1 MNRLFLPDIMN
12 SKPIEV
18 NTTPGTALKQ
28 ERRIS
33 PFRIF
38 DGYERWNALVAF
50 LVALVTYWSTVMP
63 NIGLNDDGEMATAA
77 LHFGVMHPSGYP
89 LWTILAGLWSH
100 LLPFGNGS
108 WKINLFS
115 GFCTALAAGFFS
127 LVSLNATRWV
137 GIARLPATVL
147 SGAVTLTFIWVNPI
161 WSHGVVGKGL
171 YALHVCLMMALL
183 MVTYVWIRRPHWKNA
198 FVWSVFVFCLGFSNH
213 HMTLQIALLPLLV
226 ILLLHAELFWE
237 YFVYSLIIAALI
249 YLGFAYLST
258 DQYHALAMKAAVRL
272 LYVVFSGFALLL
284 FIRKKLTE
292 WKQGLMLFAAVF
304 LGLLP
309 YAYMPFASSTNP
321 PMNWGYCSTS
331 EGFFYAINRS
341 QYWGT
346 LADQLQGTIGKFVGV
361 PPAEKQKGPKSP
373 DDESSL
379 QQFAGFCKVYWS
391 VLGHNLSILPIL
403 AVLGALA
410 LFWRLPKEQRIW
422 FYLLMIGFFFSA
434 FFEAIQAPNGYDKA
448 GWDMQYQYVGAG
460 YAFFVMLAGFGAA
473 IIYSYFKPAAGL
485 FVQPS
490 EGMAEYGTAGNNA
503 GVSKPRHSIAA
514 TAVLVLSC
522 ITVIYTFVVSLPES
536 SQRGHWFGWMYGHDM
551 LADLEKDS
559 FVFGGTDPGRFV
571 PTYMVFGESF
581 EKSKRDPGFDRRDL
595 YIVTQNALADTF
607 YNRYIRS
614 HYTVERPT
622 TFSWFEKLLGR
633 DKTYPEERLTLPHRE
648 DIMALF
654 DVLMRQYQANPG
666 GMPNPQS
673 DPVALN
679 SAVAEWIFLHNRDKK
694 DGSPRHF
701 YVEESFPMQ
710 WSYPYAIPHGLCY
723 EINHDKL
730 DVLPPGTAEKDIAWW
745 DDYIKKLEAVPGFRH
760 DDLAMHSFAKLR
772 NTGGNI
778 YSFRNM
784 NDAAEKAYKQA
795 LYLWPGNTETTS
807 NLVNLYTRLGRFKEA
822 HDLVVGYLPLD
833 PNSKVLQ
840 HLVAATDARLKAAE
854 QLPSQATALQIS
866 PNNRQSLAA
875 VLQSLMI
882 LGRVQDADATISNAI
897 MRTPNDVPF
906 LRDMINFY
914 ATQGRIPQ
922 ALQVA
927 KTLDRAQPDQWD
939 VPYTIAKYELLTGN
953 HDACFGNLARAVR
966 LGGNAALQQI
976 GREQLFQQ
984 VAQDPGFQQA
994 VRGESPLAGPQASPL
1009 EQSLLK
1015 SIQDAASKQQAPVKS
1030 GK

>member
-1 MNRLFLPDIMN
+1 M
-12 SKPIEV
+12 SS
-18 NTTPGTALKQ
+18 TTTDLAKSPETALEKE
-28 ERRIS
+28 ERVH
-33 PFRIF
+33 PFRVF
-38 DGYERWNALVAF
+38 DAYERWNALIAF

-115 GFCTALAAGFFS
+115 GLCTAIAAGLFS
-127 LVSLNATRWV
+127 LVSLSATRWV
-137 GIARLPATVL
+137 GVAKKPATIL
-147 SGAVTLTFIWVNPI
+147 SAAVTLTFIWVNPI
-161 WSHGVVGKGL
+161 WSHAVVGKGL
-171 YALHVCLMMALL
+171 YALHVCLMTGLVF
-183 MVTYVWIRRPHWKNA
+183 VTYVWIRRPHWKNA
-198 FVWSVFVFCLGFSNH
+198 FVWSVFVFCLGMSNH
-213 HMTLQIALLPLLV
+213 HMTLAMAFLPLLV

-237 YFVYSLIIAALI
+237 YCVYSLLIAALL
-249 YLGFAYLST
+249 YLGFAFLST
-258 DQYHALAMKAAVRL
+258 DQYHAMAMKAAVRL
-272 LYVVFSGFALLL
+272 LYVVWAGFLLL
-284 FIRKKLTE
+284 VVIRRKLTE
-292 WKQGLMLFAAVF
+292 WRQGLLLLVAVV

-321 PMNWGYCSTS
+321 PMNWSYCSTP

-346 LADQLQGTIGKFVGV
+346 LADQLQGTVGKLVGV
-361 PPAEKQKGPKSP
+361 PAAEKQKGPKAP
-373 DDESSL
+373 DEETPMQS
-379 QQFAGFCKVYWS
+379 FAGYCKVFWK
-391 VLGHNLSILPIL
+391 VLSKNVSPLPIL
-403 AVLGALA
+403 AVLAA
-410 LFWRLPKEQRIW
+410 FVLFWRLPREQRIW
-422 FYLLMIGFFFSA
+422 FYLLVIGFCLSA
-434 FFEAIQAPNGYDKA
+434 FLQPLSYNNGYDNA
-448 GWDMQYQYVGAG
+448 GWDMQYQYQSLG
-460 YAFFVMLAGFGAA
+460 YGFFVMLAGFGLALLFAYFQNRGAA
-473 IIYSYFKPAAGL
+473 ARWIIGSLA
-485 FVQPS
+485 
-490 EGMAEYGTAGNNA
+490 
-503 GVSKPRHSIAA
+503 AA
-514 TAVLVLSC
+514 TAV
-522 ITVIYTFVVSLPES
+522 YTFVVSLPNS

-551 LADLEKDS
+551 LADVEKDS

-581 EKSKRDPGFDRRDL
+581 ENSKRDPNFDRRDL

-614 HYTVERPT
+614 HYTAERPT

-648 DIMALF
+648 DIMSLF
-654 DVLMRQYQANPG
+654 EVLMRQYQANPSAV
-666 GMPNPQS
+666 PNPQS

-679 SAVAEWIFLHNRDKK
+679 SAVAEWIFLRNRDKK
-694 DGSPRHF
+694 DGTPRHF

-730 DVLPPGTAEKDIAWW
+730 DALPPGTAERDIAWW

-760 DDLAMHSFAKLR
+760 DDLAQHSFAKLR

-778 YSFRNM
+778 YAFRNM

-807 NLVNLYTRLGRFKEA
+807 NLVNLYTRLGRFKDA

-840 HLVAATDARLKAAE
+840 RLVVATDARMKAAE
-854 QLPSQATALQIS
+854 QLPAQQAALKS
-866 PNNRQSLAA
+866 NPTNRQALAA

-882 LGRVQDADATISNAI
+882 LGRVQEADATIASMIAL
-897 MRTPNDVPF
+897 TPNDAPF

-922 ALQVA
+922 ALEVA
-927 KTLDRAQPDQWD
+927 KSLEKAQPDQWD
-939 VPYTIAKYELLTGN
+939 VPFTIAKYELLAGN
-953 HDACFGNLARAVR
+953 RQACFSNLARSVR
-966 LGGNAALQQI
+966 LGGNVALQQI

-984 VAQDPGFQQA
+984 VAQDQGFQQA
-994 VRGESPLAGPQASPL
+994 VKGEQPSVNSPASPSANPL
-1009 EQSLLK
+1009 EQSLMN
-1015 SIQDAASKQQAPVKS
+1015 SIQDAVSKKQAPKKS
-1030 GK
+1030 GKQNH

>member
-1 MNRLFLPDIMN
+1 MSSSTNDL
-12 SKPIEV
+12 SKSPE
-18 NTTPGTALKQ
+18 TALEKE
-28 ERRIS
+28 ERIH
-33 PFRIF
+33 PFRVF
-38 DGYERWNALVAF
+38 DAYERWNALIAF
-50 LVALVTYWSTVMP
+50 LVALVTYWFTVMP

-115 GFCTALAAGFFS
+115 GLCTALAAGFFS
-127 LVSLNATRWV
+127 LVSLSATRWV
-137 GIARLPATVL
+137 GVAKKPATIL
-147 SGAVTLTFIWVNPI
+147 SAAVTLTFIWVNPI
-161 WSHGVVGKGL
+161 WSHAVVGKGL
-171 YALHVCLMMALL
+171 YALHLCLMMGLL
-183 MVTYVWIRRPHWKNA
+183 LVTYVWIRRPHWKNA
-198 FVWSVFVFCLGFSNH
+198 FVWSVFVFCLGMSNH
-213 HMTLQIALLPLLV
+213 HMTLAMAFLPLLV

-237 YFVYSLIIAALI
+237 YCVYSLLIAALL
-249 YLGFAYLST
+249 YLGFAFLST
-258 DQYHALAMKAAVRL
+258 DQFHAMAMKAAVRL
-272 LYVVFSGFALLL
+272 LYVVWAGFLLL
-284 FIRKKLTE
+284 VVIRRKLTE
-292 WKQGLMLFAAVF
+292 WRQGLLLVVAVV

-321 PMNWGYCSTS
+321 PMNWSYCSTP

-346 LADQLQGTIGKFVGV
+346 LADQLQGTVGKLVGV
-361 PPAEKQKGPKSP
+361 PAAEKQKGPKAP
-373 DDESSL
+373 DEETPMQS
-379 QQFAGFCKVYWS
+379 FAGYCKVFWK
-391 VLGHNLSILPIL
+391 VLAKNVSPIPIL
-403 AVLGALA
+403 AVVASLV
-410 LFWRLPKEQRIW
+410 LFWRLPREQRIW
-422 FYLLMIGFFFSA
+422 FYLLVIGFCLSA
-434 FFEAIQAPNGYDKA
+434 FLQPLSYNNGYDNA
-448 GWDMQYQYVGAG
+448 GWDMQYQYQSLG
-460 YAFFVMLAGFGAA
+460 YGFFVMLAGFGLALLYAFLQNRGAA
-473 IIYSYFKPAAGL
+473 ARWTIGSLA
-485 FVQPS
+485 
-490 EGMAEYGTAGNNA
+490 
-503 GVSKPRHSIAA
+503 AA
-514 TAVLVLSC
+514 TAL
-522 ITVIYTFVVSLPES
+522 YTFVVSLPNS

-581 EKSKRDPGFDRRDL
+581 EKTKRDPNFDRRDL

-614 HYTVERPT
+614 HYTAERPT
-622 TFSWFEKLLGR
+622 VFSWFEKLLGR
-633 DKTYPEERLTLPHRE
+633 DKTYPEERLALPHRE
-648 DIMALF
+648 EIMALF
-654 DVLMRQYQANPG
+654 ENLMRQYQANPSAV
-666 GMPNPQS
+666 PNPQS

-679 SAVAEWIFLHNRDKK
+679 SAVAEWIFLRNRDKK

-730 DVLPPGTAEKDIAWW
+730 DALPPGTAERDIAWW

-760 DDLAMHSFAKLR
+760 DDLAQHSFAKLR

-807 NLVNLYTRLGRFKEA
+807 NLVNLYTRLGRFKDA

-840 HLVAATDARLKAAE
+840 RLVMATDARMKAAE
-854 QLPSQATALQIS
+854 QLPAQQAALKS
-866 PNNRQSLAA
+866 NPTNRQALAA

-882 LGRVQDADATISNAI
+882 LGRVQEADATITSMIAL
-897 MRTPNDVPF
+897 TPNDAPF

-922 ALQVA
+922 ALEIA
-927 KTLDRAQPDQWD
+927 KALEKAQPDQWD
-939 VPYTIAKYELLTGN
+939 VPFTIAKYELLAGN
-953 HDACFGNLARAVR
+953 RQACFSNLARAVR
-966 LGGNAALQQI
+966 LGGNLALQQI

-994 VRGESPLAGPQASPL
+994 VKGEQPAAGPTANPL
-1009 EQSLLK
+1009 EQSLMK
-1015 SIQDAASKQQAPVKS
+1015 SIQDAVTKQQAPKKS
-1030 GK
+1030 GKQNH

>member
-1 MNRLFLPDIMN
+1 MSTKSAAK
-12 SKPIEV
+12 SKSLETSPE
-18 NTTPGTALKQ
+18 TE
-28 ERRIS
+28 ERIH
-33 PFRIF
+33 PFRVF
-38 DGYERWNALVAF
+38 DAYERWNALIAF

-100 LLPFGNGS
+100 LIPFGNGS

-127 LVSLNATRWV
+127 LVSLSATRWV
-137 GIARLPATVL
+137 GIARNPATLL

-183 MVTYVWIRRPHWKNA
+183 MVTYLWIRRPHWKNA

-237 YFVYSLIIAALI
+237 YFVYSLIIAGLI

-258 DQYHALAMKAAVRL
+258 DQYHALAMKAAIRL
-272 LYVVFSGFALLL
+272 LYVIGAGFVLLVV
-284 FIRKKLTE
+284 IRRKLTE
-292 WKQGLMLFAAVF
+292 WRQGLLLFAAVF

-346 LADQLQGTIGKFVGV
+346 LADQLQGTIGKLVGV
-361 PPAEKQKGPKSP
+361 APADKQKGPKSP
-373 DDESSL
+373 DDESAL

-391 VLGHNLSILPIL
+391 VLFHNLSILPIL
-403 AVLGALA
+403 ALIGAMA
-410 LFWRLPKEQRIW
+410 IFWRRPKEQRIW
-422 FYLLMIGFFFSA
+422 FYLLIIGFFFSA
-434 FFEAIQAPNGYDKA
+434 FFEAIQAPNGYDKS

-460 YAFFVMLAGFGAA
+460 YAFFVMLAGFGLAL
-473 IIYSYFKPAAGL
+473 IYASVQERGPVARWAVGGL
-485 FVQPS
+485 AV
-490 EGMAEYGTAGNNA
+490 
-503 GVSKPRHSIAA
+503 A
-514 TAVLVLSC
+514 TALS
-522 ITVIYTFVVSLPES
+522 TFIVSLPDS
-536 SQRGHWFGWMYGHDM
+536 TQRGHWFGWMYGHDM
-551 LADLEKDS
+551 LVDLPKDS

-581 EKSKRDPGFDRRDL
+581 EKSKRDPNFDRRDL

-654 DVLMRQYQANPG
+654 EVLMRQYQANPG
-666 GMPNPQS
+666 AMPNPQT

-694 DGSPRHF
+694 DGTPRHF

-723 EINHDKL
+723 EINHDPL
-730 DVLPPGTAEKDIAWW
+730 DALPPGTAEKDIAWW
-745 DDYIKKLEAVPGFRH
+745 DDYIKKLDAVPGFRH

-778 YSFRNM
+778 YAFRNM

-795 LYLWPGNTETTS
+795 LSMWPGNTETTS
-807 NLVNLYTRLGRFKEA
+807 NLVNLYTKLGRFKDA

-840 HLVAATDARLKAAE
+840 RLVGVTEAREKAAE
-854 QLPSQATALQIS
+854 QLSQQLAALQAA
-866 PNNRQSLAA
+866 PNNRQALAA
-875 VLQSLMI
+875 VLQSFMI
-882 LGRVQDADATISNAI
+882 LGRIQDADETISKAI
-897 MRTPNDVPF
+897 ASSPNDIGF
-906 LRDMINFY
+906 LRDMINLY
-914 ATQGRIPQ
+914 AQQGRIPQ
-922 ALQVA
+922 ALEVA
-927 KTLDRAQPDQWD
+927 TALEKAQPDQWD
-939 VPYTIAKYELLTGN
+939 VPYTIAKYQLLAGN
-953 HDACFGNLARAVR
+953 RDACVSNLSKAVR
-966 LGGNAALQQI
+966 LGGNDAVQQI
-976 GREQLFQQ
+976 SREQLFAQL
-984 VAQDPGFQQA
+984 AQDPGFQEALKGNSNASTA
-994 VRGESPLAGPQASPL
+994 VTIPSSAAQL
-1009 EQSLLK
+1009 EKSVLK
-1015 SIQDAASKQQAPVKS
+1015 SLQEASKSKAPQNSKDQNR
-1030 GK
+1030 

>member
-1 MNRLFLPDIMN
+1 MSTQPTDSPRTPETA
-12 SKPIEV
+12 IE
-18 NTTPGTALKQ
+18 KE
-28 ERRIS
+28 ERIH

-38 DGYERWNALVAF
+38 DSYERWNALFVF
-50 LVALVTYWSTVMP
+50 LIALATYWSTVMP

-89 LWTILAGLWSH
+89 LWTILAGLWSN
-100 LLPFGNGS
+100 LIPFGNGS
-108 WKINLFS
+108 FKINLFS
-115 GFCTALAAGFFS
+115 GLCTAVAAGLFS
-127 LVSLNATRWV
+127 LVSLSATRWV
-137 GIARLPATVL
+137 GVAKRPATIL
-147 SGAVTLTFIWVNPI
+147 SAAVTLTFIWVNPI
-161 WSHGVVGKGL
+161 WSHAVVGKGL
-171 YALHVCLMMALL
+171 YALHVCLMTGLL
-183 MVTYVWIRRPHWKNA
+183 LVTYVWIRRPHWKNA
-198 FVWSVFVFCLGFSNH
+198 FVWSVFVFCLGMSNH
-213 HMTLQIALLPLLV
+213 HMTLAMAFLPLLV

-237 YFVYSLIIAALI
+237 YCVYSLIIAALL

-258 DQYHALAMKAAVRL
+258 DQYHAMAMKAAVRL
-272 LYVVFSGFALLL
+272 FYVVWAGFLLL
-284 FIRKKLTE
+284 VVVRRKLTE
-292 WKQGLMLFAAVF
+292 WRQGLLLVVAVV

-321 PMNWGYCSTS
+321 PMNWSYCSTP

-346 LADQLQGTIGKFVGV
+346 LADQLQGTVGKLVGV
-361 PPAEKQKGPKSP
+361 PAAEKQKGPKAP
-373 DDESSL
+373 DEETPMQS
-379 QQFAGFCKVYWS
+379 FAGYCKVFWK
-391 VLGHNLSILPIL
+391 VLAKNVSPIPIL
-403 AVLGALA
+403 SALA
-410 LFWRLPKEQRIW
+410 AMLLFWRIPREQRIW
-422 FYLLMIGFFFSA
+422 FYLLVIGFCLSA
-434 FFEAIQAPNGYDKA
+434 FLQPLSYNNGYDNA
-448 GWDMQYQYVGAG
+448 GWDMQYQYQSLG
-460 YAFFVMLAGFGAA
+460 YGFFVMLAGFGLALL
-473 IIYSYFKPAAGL
+473 YSSIQKRGSIPCWVITGL
-485 FVQPS
+485 AV
-490 EGMAEYGTAGNNA
+490 
-503 GVSKPRHSIAA
+503 A
-514 TAVLVLSC
+514 TAL
-522 ITVIYTFVVSLPES
+522 YTFVVSLPNS
-536 SQRGHWFGWMYGHDM
+536 SQKGHWFGWMYGHDM

-581 EKSKRDPGFDRRDL
+581 EKSKRDPNFDRRDL

-614 HYTVERPT
+614 HYTAERPT
-622 TFSWFEKLLGR
+622 AFSWFEKLLGR

-654 DVLMRQYQANPG
+654 EVLMRQYQANPSAV
-666 GMPNPQS
+666 PNPQS

-679 SAVAEWIFLHNRDKK
+679 SAVAEWIFLRNRDKK
-694 DGSPRHF
+694 NGTPRHF

-730 DVLPPGTAEKDIAWW
+730 DALPPGTAEKDLAWW
-745 DDYIKKLEAVPGFRH
+745 DDYIKRLEAVPGFRH
-760 DDLAMHSFAKLR
+760 DDLAQHSFAKLR

-807 NLVNLYTRLGRFKEA
+807 NLVNLYTRMGRFKDA

-840 HLVAATDARLKAAE
+840 RLVVATEARMKAAE
-854 QLPSQATALQIS
+854 LLPSQQAALNVA
-866 PNNRQSLAA
+866 PDNRQALAA

-882 LGRVQDADATISNAI
+882 LGRVQDADATINGAVS
-897 MRTPNDVPF
+897 RTPNDAPF

-914 ATQGRIPQ
+914 ATQGRIPMALEMAK
-922 ALQVA
+922 ALQ
-927 KTLDRAQPDQWD
+927 KAQPDQWD
-939 VPYTIAKYELLTGN
+939 VPFTIAKYELLTGN
-953 HDACFGNLARAVR
+953 REGCFSNLACAVK
-966 LGGNAALQQI
+966 LGGNATLQQV

-994 VRGESPLAGPQASPL
+994 LKGESGESAPAGPTANPL
-1009 EQSLLK
+1009 EQSLMK
-1015 SIQDAASKQQAPVKS
+1015 SIQDAVSKQQSPSRIRKQNH
-1030 GK
+1030 

>member
-1 MNRLFLPDIMN
+1 MSADPVQTPETSLQKENRN
-12 SKPIEV
+12 H
-18 NTTPGTALKQ
+18 
-28 ERRIS
+28 

-38 DGYERWNALVAF
+38 DSYERWNALIAF
-50 LVALVTYWSTVMP
+50 LVGLVTYWSTVMP

-100 LLPFGNGS
+100 LIPFGNGS

-115 GFCTALAAGFFS
+115 GFCTAVAAALFS
-127 LVSLNATRWV
+127 LVSLSATRWA
-137 GIARLPATVL
+137 GISRLPATIL
-147 SGAVTLTFIWVNPI
+147 SAAVTLTFIWVNPI
-161 WSHGVVGKGL
+161 WSHAVVGKGL

-183 MVTYVWIRRPHWKNA
+183 LVTYVWIRRPHWKNA
-198 FVWSVFVFCLGFSNH
+198 FVWSVFIFCLGFSNH

-237 YFVYSLIIAALI
+237 YFVYSLIIAGLI

-272 LYVVFSGFALLL
+272 LYLIWAGFILLVV
-284 FIRKKLTE
+284 IRKKLTE
-292 WKQGLMLFAAVF
+292 WRQGLLLFAAVF

-346 LADQLQGTIGKFVGV
+346 LADQLQGTIGKLVGV
-361 PPAEKQKGPKSP
+361 PPAEKQKGPKAP
-373 DDESSL
+373 DDESPL

-391 VLGHNLSILPIL
+391 VLFHNLSILPVL
-403 AVLGALA
+403 AVIGAMA

-422 FYLLMIGFFFSA
+422 FYLLIIGFFFAA
-434 FFEAIQAPNGYDKA
+434 FFEAIQAPNGYDKS

-460 YAFFVMLAGFGAA
+460 YAFFVMLAGFGLAL
-473 IIYSYFKPAAGL
+473 IYASIQERGPVARWSVGGL
-485 FVQPS
+485 AV
-490 EGMAEYGTAGNNA
+490 
-503 GVSKPRHSIAA
+503 A
-514 TAVLVLSC
+514 TAL
-522 ITVIYTFVVSLPES
+522 YTFIVSLPDS
-536 SQRGHWFGWMYGHDM
+536 TQRGHWFGWMYGHDM
-551 LADLEKDS
+551 LVDLPKDS

-581 EKSKRDPGFDRRDL
+581 EKSKRDPNFDRRDL

-654 DVLMRQYQANPG
+654 EVLMRQYQANPG
-666 GMPNPQS
+666 AMPNPQT

-694 DGSPRHF
+694 DGTPRHF

-730 DVLPPGTAEKDIAWW
+730 DALPPGTAEKDIAWW

-760 DDLAMHSFAKLR
+760 DDLALHSFAKLR

-778 YSFRNM
+778 YAFRNM

-795 LYLWPGNTETTS
+795 LSMWPGNTETTS
-807 NLVNLYTRLGRFKEA
+807 NLVNLYTRLGRFKDA

-840 HLVAATDARLKAAE
+840 RLVVATDAREKAAN
-854 QLPSQATALQIS
+854 QLSLQLAALQAA
-866 PNNRQSLAA
+866 PNNRQALAA
-875 VLQSLMI
+875 VLQSFMI
-882 LGRVQDADATISNAI
+882 LGRVQEADATISNAI
-897 MRTPNDVPF
+897 ARTPGDAAF

-922 ALQVA
+922 ALEVA
-927 KTLDRAQPDQWD
+927 RTLEKAQPDQWD
-939 VPYTIAKYELLTGN
+939 VPFTIAKYELLTGN
-953 HDACFGNLARAVR
+953 RQTCFSNLARAVR
-966 LGGNAALQQI
+966 LGGNVALQQI

-994 VRGESPLAGPQASPL
+994 LRGEQPTAAPSANPL
-1009 EQSLLK
+1009 EQSLMK
-1015 SIQDAASKQQAPVKS
+1015 SIQDAVSKQQAPKKS
-1030 GK
+1030 GKQNH

>member
-1 MNRLFLPDIMN
+1 M
-12 SKPIEV
+12 STVAATSVTE
-18 NTTPGTALKQ
+18 TAP
-28 ERRIS
+28 EHEDRVH
-33 PFRIF
+33 PFGIF
-38 DGYERWNALVAF
+38 DAFERWNALIAV
-50 LVALVTYWSTVMP
+50 LVSLVTYWTTVMP

-115 GFCTALAAGFFS
+115 GFCTAIAAGLFS
-127 LVSLNATRWV
+127 LVSLNAMRWV
-137 GIARLPATVL
+137 GIARRPATIL
-147 SGAVTLTFIWVNPI
+147 SAAVTLTFIWVNPI
-161 WSHGVVGKGL
+161 WSHAVVGKGL
-171 YALHVCLMMALL
+171 YALHVCLMMGLL
-183 MVTYVWIRRPHWKNA
+183 LVTYVWIRRPHWKNA

-237 YFVYSLIIAALI
+237 YFVYSLIIAGLI

-258 DQYHALAMKAAVRL
+258 DQYHAMAMKAAVRL
-272 LYVVFSGFALLL
+272 LYVIGAGFLLLLVIRRKLTQWRQGLLL
-284 FIRKKLTE
+284 F
-292 WKQGLMLFAAVF
+292 GAVF

-346 LADQLQGTIGKFVGV
+346 LADQLQGTIGKLVGA
-361 PPAEKQKGPKSP
+361 PPAEKRQGPKSP
-373 DDESSL
+373 DDENAL

-391 VLGHNLSILPIL
+391 VMFHNLSILPIL

-410 LFWRLPKEQRIW
+410 LFWRLPREQRIW
-422 FYLLMIGFFFSA
+422 FYLLIIGFFFAA

-460 YAFFVMLAGFGAA
+460 YAFFVMLAGFGLALVYAA
-473 IIYSYFKPAAGL
+473 
-485 FVQPS
+485 VQDR
-490 EGMAEYGTAGNNA
+490 GTAPKLIVGGLA
-503 GVSKPRHSIAA
+503 AA
-514 TAVLVLSC
+514 T
-522 ITVIYTFVVSLPES
+522 TIYTFVVSLPES

-551 LADLEKDS
+551 LVDLPKDS

-581 EKSKRDPGFDRRDL
+581 EKTKRDPNFDRRDL

-614 HYTVERPT
+614 HYTAERPT

-633 DKTYPEERLTLPHRE
+633 DKTYPEERLTFPHRE

-654 DVLMRQYQANPG
+654 EVLMRQYQANPG
-666 GMPNPQS
+666 AMPNPQT

-679 SAVAEWIFLHNRDKK
+679 SAVAEWIFLRNRDKQ
-694 DGSPRHF
+694 DGTPRHF

-730 DVLPPGTAEKDIAWW
+730 DALPPGTAEKDIAWW
-745 DDYIKKLEAVPGFRH
+745 DDYIKKLEAVPGLRH
-760 DDLAMHSFAKLR
+760 DDLAQHSFAKLR

-778 YSFRNM
+778 YAFRNM
-784 NDAAEKAYKQA
+784 NDAAERAYKQA

-807 NLVNLYTRLGRFKEA
+807 NLVNLYTRLGRYKDA
-822 HDLVVGYLPLD
+822 RDLVVGYLPLD

-840 HLVAATDARLKAAE
+840 RLVVATEARLKAA
-854 QLPSQATALQIS
+854 QDLPLQMAALQAA
-866 PNNRQSLAA
+866 PANRQAFAA

-882 LGRVQDADATISNAI
+882 LGRQQDVDATVSNAVAQS
-897 MRTPNDVPF
+897 PKDAAF

-914 ATQGRIPQ
+914 AQQGRIPQ
-922 ALQVA
+922 ALEIAQQLE
-927 KTLDRAQPDQWD
+927 KAQPDQWD
-939 VPYTIAKYELLTGN
+939 VPFTIAKYRLLAGDRVQAEN
-953 HDACFGNLARAVR
+953 NLLQSVH
-966 LGGNAALQQI
+966 LGGTDALQAI
-976 GREQLFQQ
+976 AREQVFQQ
-984 VAQDPGFQQA
+984 LLADQQLQKKL
-994 VRGESPLAGPQASPL
+994 RDSLPAGTIPA
-1009 EQSLLK
+1009 K
-1015 SIQDAASKQQAPVKS
+1015 
-1030 GK
+1030 

>member
-1 MNRLFLPDIMN
+1 MSSSTNDL
-12 SKPIEV
+12 SKSPE
-18 NTTPGTALKQ
+18 TALEKE
-28 ERRIS
+28 ERIH
-33 PFRIF
+33 PFRVF
-38 DGYERWNALVAF
+38 DAYERWNALIAF
-50 LVALVTYWSTVMP
+50 LVALVTYWFTVMP

-115 GFCTALAAGFFS
+115 GLCTALAAGFFS
-127 LVSLNATRWV
+127 LVSLSATRWV
-137 GIARLPATVL
+137 GVAKKPATIL
-147 SGAVTLTFIWVNPI
+147 SAAVTLTFIWVNPI
-161 WSHGVVGKGL
+161 WSHAVVGKGL
-171 YALHVCLMMALL
+171 YALHLCLMMGLL
-183 MVTYVWIRRPHWKNA
+183 LVTYVWIRRPHWKNA
-198 FVWSVFVFCLGFSNH
+198 FVWSVFVFCLGMSNH
-213 HMTLQIALLPLLV
+213 HMTLAMAFLPLLV

-237 YFVYSLIIAALI
+237 YCVYSLLIAALL
-249 YLGFAYLST
+249 YLGFAFLST
-258 DQYHALAMKAAVRL
+258 DQFHAMAMKAAVRL
-272 LYVVFSGFALLL
+272 LYVVWAGFLLL
-284 FIRKKLTE
+284 VVIRRKLTE
-292 WKQGLMLFAAVF
+292 WRQGLLLVVAVV

-321 PMNWGYCSTS
+321 PMNWSYCSTP

-346 LADQLQGTIGKFVGV
+346 LADQLQGTVGKLVGV
-361 PPAEKQKGPKSP
+361 PAAEKQKGPKAP
-373 DDESSL
+373 DEETPMQS
-379 QQFAGFCKVYWS
+379 FAGYCKVFWK
-391 VLGHNLSILPIL
+391 VLAKNVSPIPIL
-403 AVLGALA
+403 AVVASLV
-410 LFWRLPKEQRIW
+410 LFWRLPREQRIW
-422 FYLLMIGFFFSA
+422 FYLLVIGFCLSA
-434 FFEAIQAPNGYDKA
+434 FLQPLSYNNGYDNA
-448 GWDMQYQYVGAG
+448 GWDMQYQYQSLG
-460 YAFFVMLAGFGAA
+460 YGFFVMLAGLGLALLYAFLQNRGAA
-473 IIYSYFKPAAGL
+473 ARWTIGSLA
-485 FVQPS
+485 
-490 EGMAEYGTAGNNA
+490 
-503 GVSKPRHSIAA
+503 AA
-514 TAVLVLSC
+514 TAL
-522 ITVIYTFVVSLPES
+522 YTFVVSLPNS

-581 EKSKRDPGFDRRDL
+581 EKTKRDPNFDRRDL

-614 HYTVERPT
+614 HYTAERPT
-622 TFSWFEKLLGR
+622 VFSWFEKLLGR
-633 DKTYPEERLTLPHRE
+633 DKTYPEERLALPHRE
-648 DIMALF
+648 EIMALF
-654 DVLMRQYQANPG
+654 ENLMRQYQANPSAV
-666 GMPNPQS
+666 PNPQS

-679 SAVAEWIFLHNRDKK
+679 SAVAEWIFLRNRDKK

-730 DVLPPGTAEKDIAWW
+730 DALPPGTAERDIAWW

-760 DDLAMHSFAKLR
+760 DDLAQHSFAKLR

-807 NLVNLYTRLGRFKEA
+807 NLVNLYTRLGRFKDA

-840 HLVAATDARLKAAE
+840 RLVMATDARMKAAE
-854 QLPSQATALQIS
+854 QLPAQQAALKS
-866 PNNRQSLAA
+866 NPTNRQALAA

-882 LGRVQDADATISNAI
+882 LGRVQEADATITSMIAL
-897 MRTPNDVPF
+897 TPNDAPF

-922 ALQVA
+922 ALEIA
-927 KTLDRAQPDQWD
+927 KALEKAQPDQWD
-939 VPYTIAKYELLTGN
+939 VPFTIAKYELLAGN
-953 HDACFGNLARAVR
+953 RQACFSNLARAVR
-966 LGGNAALQQI
+966 LGGNLALQQI

-994 VRGESPLAGPQASPL
+994 VKGEQPAAGPTANPL
-1009 EQSLLK
+1009 EQSLMK
-1015 SIQDAASKQQAPVKS
+1015 SIQDAVTKQQAPKKS
-1030 GK
+1030 GKQNH